1 MKIYFSSKNKAAI
14 VVADEEDVHQK
25 RLKLILEELRLMA
38 YPFPFQGENIN
49 YKVVRIWLIDF
60 VHYTQFSWNMS
71 FVK

>member
-1 MKIYFSSKNKAAI
+1 MA
-14 VVADEEDVHQK
+14 ADEEDMHQK

-49 YKVVRIWLIDF
+49 YKAVRIWLIDCG
-60 VHYTQFSWNMS
+60 HYTQFSWNTS